1 MSNMQCVQYIKL
13 LTINL
18 KHRDYQW
25 KFGVNNIKHFNTEN
39 ECTSNALYVCEIKD
53 FFKWIIL
60 YPNMKWVGYVTIPE
74 DAQIVVMDDKIKT
87 NKVILHEPLI
97 PLVDFIHT
105 AIEHGAYIH
114 AYNDNAII
122 WASRYGHLAI
132 VELLIKHGANIH
144 TNEDNSLQ
152 WASSNGHLA
161 IVELLIKHGAVV
173 GVDSIRCSAGNNHSQ
188 IFEYLI
194 KHSTKT
200 VRFWCLLNIIEH
212 FIRGVCNYLLFR

>member
-105 AIEHGAYIH
+105 AIEHGADIH

-122 WASRYGHLAI
+122 WASRY
-132 VELLIKHGANIH
+132 
-144 TNEDNSLQ
+144 
-152 WASSNGHLA
+152 GHLA